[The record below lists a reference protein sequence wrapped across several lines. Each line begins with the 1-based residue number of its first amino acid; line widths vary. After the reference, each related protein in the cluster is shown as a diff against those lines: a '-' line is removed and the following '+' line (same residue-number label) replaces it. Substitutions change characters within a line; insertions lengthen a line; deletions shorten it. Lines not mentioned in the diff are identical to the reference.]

1 MGGRHRGA
9 QSLSGVRRLAGR
21 WVCAFVVLQSF
32 HVYPDRVGHRGIL
45 RANLEQNGIRMAQP
59 AGAHDTVLLERLESL
74 ERHLARENPVLVE
87 TVKSFRELD
96 EVGHTM
102 ALLAPSESYAAQVPW
117 WPLVSILG
125 TFSSGK
131 SSFIN
136 WFTGASL
143 QSTGNQAVDDKFT
156 VICYSRDEPG
166 RTLPGLALDADLR
179 FPFFQISNEIE
190 RVASGEGRRIDS
202 YLQLKTSNS
211 EAVRGKILIDS
222 PGFDADQQRTSTLKL
237 TDQII
242 DLSDLV
248 LVFFDARHPEPGAM
262 QDTLKHLVSDTI
274 ARSDSNKFLYVLNQL
289 DTTAREDNPED
300 VVAAWQRALAS
311 AGLTAGKFYTIYNA
325 DAAMPI
331 EDEALRNRF
340 ERKRATDMAAIEERI
355 KQVEVERCYR
365 IVGALEKQAHF
376 IAEQDVPAI
385 QGLLGQWRRW
395 VLIGDA
401 VFLAVVTA
409 LTVGM
414 AVWAG
419 FDFGSWSLG
428 LVGGA
433 LGAWA
438 PIASIVIAL
447 LVYHFWLRG
456 FVHRMMQK
464 RMHRD
469 DDLRYSHALKRNTRW
484 WRSVFWKRPAGWN
497 NGARKD
503 LKRVLEQSTR
513 FVQKLNDRFTNPS
526 GVDGI

>member
-1 MGGRHRGA
+1 MLTCTAMFKSEDTHDA
-9 QSLSGVRRLAGR
+9 
-21 WVCAFVVLQSF
+21 VL
-32 HVYPDRVGHRGIL
+32 I
-45 RANLEQNGIRMAQP
+45 
-59 AGAHDTVLLERLESL
+59 ERLESL
-74 ERHLARENPVLVE
+74 EKHLARENPVLVE
-87 TVKSFRELD
+87 AVKSFRELD
-96 EVGHTM
+96 EVGHEM
-102 ALLAPSESYAAQVPW
+102 ALLTPSESYAAQVPW

-136 WFTGASL
+136 WFTGATL

-166 RTLPGLALDADLR
+166 RTLPGIALDADLR

-211 EAVRGKILIDS
+211 ESVRGKILIDS

-242 DLSDLV
+242 ELSDLV

-274 ARSDSNKFLYVLNQL
+274 ARPDSNKFLYVLNQL

-331 EDEALRNRF
+331 EDDALRARF

-376 IAEQDVPAI
+376 ISEQDVPAI
-385 QGLLGQWRRW
+385 QGLLGTWRRW

-401 VFLAVVTA
+401 VFAAVFIA
-409 LTVGM
+409 LSVIV
-414 AVWAG
+414 AAWAD
-419 FDFGSWSLG
+419 FDFAGWSLG
-428 LVGGA
+428 IVGGSPA
-433 LGAWA
+433 AWA
-438 PIASIVIAL
+438 PVVML
-447 LVYHFWLRG
+447 LVALGVYHWWLRG
-456 FVHRMMQK
+456 FVHNMMQK
-464 RMHRD
+464 RMLRD

-484 WRSVFWKRPAGWN
+484 WRSIFWKRPAGWN
-497 NGARKD
+497 ASTRKD
-503 LKRVLEQSTR
+503 IKGVLEQSTR

-526 GVDGI
+526 GVDD

>member
-1 MGGRHRGA
+1 MPEA
-9 QSLSGVRRLAGR
+9 VQ
-21 WVCAFVVLQSF
+21 
-32 HVYPDRVGHRGIL
+32 
-45 RANLEQNGIRMAQP
+45 
-59 AGAHDTVLLERLESL
+59 DTVLTERLESL
-74 ERHLARENPVLVE
+74 EAHLSRENPVLVDA
-87 TVKSFRELD
+87 VKSFRELD
-96 EVGHTM
+96 RVGHGM
-102 ALLAPSESYAAQVPW
+102 CLLSPSESYAAQVPW

-156 VICYSRDEPG
+156 VICYSRDETP

-274 ARSDSNKFLYVLNQL
+274 SRPDSNKFLYVLNQL

-311 AGLTAGKFYTIYNA
+311 AGLTAGKFYTIYNL
-325 DAAMPI
+325 DAALPI
-331 EDEALRNRF
+331 EDEALRKRF
-340 ERKRATDMAAIEERI
+340 EKKRATDMAAIEERI
-355 KQVEVERCYR
+355 KQVEVERSYR
-365 IVGALEKQAHF
+365 IVGALEKQAHY
-376 IAEQDVPAI
+376 IGEQDVPAI
-385 QGLLGQWRRW
+385 RSLLAQWRRW

-401 VFLAVVTA
+401 VFIAVLMA
-409 LTVGM
+409 LTVGL
-414 AVWAG
+414 AVWAD
-419 FDFGSWSLG
+419 FDFGGWSLG
-428 LVGGA
+428 LLGGSVA
-433 LGAWA
+433 AWA
-438 PIASIVIAL
+438 PVVAL
-447 LVYHFWLRG
+447 LVALGVFHFWLRG
-456 FVHRMMQK
+456 FVHGQMQRRMQ
-464 RMHRD
+464 RA
-469 DDLRYSHALKRNTRW
+469 DDLRYSYALTRNTRW
-484 WRSVFWKRPAGWN
+484 WRSVFWKRPSGWN
-497 NGARKD
+497 AGARKQITA
-503 LKRVLEQSTR
+503 VLEQSTR
-513 FVQKLNDRFTNPS
+513 FVQNLNDSFTNPS
-526 GVDGI
+526 GTDA